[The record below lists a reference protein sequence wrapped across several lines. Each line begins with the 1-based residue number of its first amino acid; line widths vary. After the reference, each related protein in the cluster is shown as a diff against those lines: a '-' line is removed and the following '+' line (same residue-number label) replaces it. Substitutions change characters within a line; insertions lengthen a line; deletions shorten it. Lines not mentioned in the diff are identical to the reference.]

1 VYIFFPCASSAMEAA
16 KETEF
21 DTKVAYRMRMI
32 SERQIHAQR
41 RENEWLVVVVENVF
55 TRNQLVLAS
64 H

>member
-1 VYIFFPCASSAMEAA
+1 MEAA

-21 DTKVAYRMRMI
+21 DTKVDYRMRMI

-41 RENEWLVVVVENVF
+41 RENEWLVVVVENVY
-55 TRNQLVLAS
+55 TRNRLVFAS